1 MATTNVDELLARFK
15 LENDW
20 NDDLIS
26 LNNFYM
32 EMLHDDKSLL
42 PKQKANIM
50 QQLCLRVDSIPI
62 ENLQNCLMEYQRV
75 CENCNALH
83 APSYKKYSDLFCRK
97 CGNCLC
103 SLDAAELSI
112 SESSSDSLLNG
123 IHCAYCNYYKSAV

>member
-83 APSYKKYSDLFCRK
+83 APSYKKYGDLFCRK
-97 CGNCLC
+97 CGSCLC
-103 SLDAAELSI
+103 SLDAAELDI